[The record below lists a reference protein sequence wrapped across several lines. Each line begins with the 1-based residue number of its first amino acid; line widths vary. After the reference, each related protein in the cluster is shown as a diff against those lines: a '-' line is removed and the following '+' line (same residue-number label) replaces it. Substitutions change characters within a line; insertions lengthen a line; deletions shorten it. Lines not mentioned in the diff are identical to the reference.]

1 MPKSKKQATGDST
14 PEAPV
19 DKKQASA
26 ADVYGWEQ
34 VQPTPKRRGRPPKAA
49 APAPEVQAVESTPKR
64 RGRPPEP
71 EVPKAPATKNKSVK
85 PTAKP
90 PVPEQTEPED
100 LVVFAFRLTQAER
113 EEIHNAVAPSKASR
127 FVRAIALA
135 AARHDM
141 AGIQAA
147 IIENQR
153 TAAA

>member
-1 MPKSKKQATGDST
+1 
-14 PEAPV
+14 
-19 DKKQASA
+19 
-26 ADVYGWEQ
+26 
-34 VQPTPKRRGRPPKAA
+34 
-49 APAPEVQAVESTPKR
+49 
-64 RGRPPEP
+64 
-71 EVPKAPATKNKSVK
+71 
-85 PTAKP
+85 
-90 PVPEQTEPED
+90 
-100 LVVFAFRLTQAER
+100 VVFAFRLTQAER